1 MVRTRVISV
10 EEARRD
16 RLERDSMVQ
25 WAGSARGLDVDEREQ
40 WRTWNSYLVGC
51 KHEASF
57 IKTIGPWGLIELSNL
72 PLHGTHGMI
81 S

>member
-1 MVRTRVISV
+1 V
-10 EEARRD
+10 
-16 RLERDSMVQ
+16 
-25 WAGSARGLDVDEREQ
+25 DVDERE
-40 WRTWNSYLVGC
+40 WWGTWNSYLVGS
-51 KHEASF
+51 KREASF

>member
-1 MVRTRVISV
+1 M
-10 EEARRD
+10 
-16 RLERDSMVQ
+16 
-25 WAGSARGLDVDEREQ
+25 DEREW
-40 WRTWNSYLVGC
+40 WRTWNSYFVGG
-51 KHEASF
+51 KREASF